1 MPESD
6 LLYHDLTRTIIGAF
20 FEAHR
25 ELGSGFLEA
34 IYKNGL
40 VVLLRRA
47 GLRVEREV
55 PFEIIFHAES
65 LGSYRA
71 DIVVERKVVVEV
83 ENGSAHRPGAHR
95 AGPQLFAGIEVE
107 SRTASQ
113 PRAVGGVQEIDR
125 DRRRRRKHYC
135 VTRRLSARGLSSAL

>member
-20 FEAHR
+20 FQAHR

-40 VVLLRRA
+40 AVLLRRA

-55 PFEIIFHAES
+55 PDEIILHGES
-65 LGSYRA
+65 LGTYRA
-71 DIVVERKVVVEV
+71 DIVVERKVVVE
-83 ENGSAHRPGAHR
+83 
-95 AGPQLFAGIEVE
+95 
-107 SRTASQ
+107 
-113 PRAVGGVQEIDR
+113 
-125 DRRRRRKHYC
+125 
-135 VTRRLSARGLSSAL
+135 

>member
-25 ELGSGFLEA
+25 ELGSGFLET

-40 VVLLRRA
+40 AVLLRRA

-55 PFEIIFHAES
+55 PFEIIFHGES
-65 LGSYRA
+65 LGMYRA
-71 DIVVERKVVVEV
+71 DMVVEGKVVVEV
-83 ENGSAHRPGAHR
+83 KTGRLIDPVHIAQVRNYLRVSKLKVGLLFNFGPSADFKRLVA
-95 AGPQLFAGIEVE
+95 
-107 SRTASQ
+107 TAQGDVS
-113 PRAVGGVQEIDR
+113 
-125 DRRRRRKHYC
+125 
-135 VTRRLSARGLSSAL
+135 VTA